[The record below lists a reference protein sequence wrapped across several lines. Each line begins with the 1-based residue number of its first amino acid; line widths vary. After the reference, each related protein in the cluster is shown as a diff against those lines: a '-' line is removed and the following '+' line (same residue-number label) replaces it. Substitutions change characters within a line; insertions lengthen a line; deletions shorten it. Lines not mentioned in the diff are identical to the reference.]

1 MQDFKKLNVWE
12 KGHLL
17 VLETYS
23 LTKSFP
29 DEEKYGLIS
38 QMRRCAVSIP
48 ANIAEGTG
56 KFTSKDTFNFFQI
69 SLGSA
74 HELEYYF
81 ILSKDLGFIKQEEFK
96 TLNSMVNEVK
106 AMLIGLLMKRTK
118 L

>member
-12 KGHLL
+12 KSHLL
-17 VLETYS
+17 VLETYR

-29 DEEKYGLIS
+29 DEEKFGLIS

-56 KFTSKDTFNFFQI
+56 KFTPKDTFNFFQI

-81 ILSKDLGFIKQEEFK
+81 ILGKDLDFISTDQFVE
-96 TLNSMVNEVK
+96 LNKKVNEVK
-106 AMLIGLLMKRTK
+106 AMLIGLLKKRAN